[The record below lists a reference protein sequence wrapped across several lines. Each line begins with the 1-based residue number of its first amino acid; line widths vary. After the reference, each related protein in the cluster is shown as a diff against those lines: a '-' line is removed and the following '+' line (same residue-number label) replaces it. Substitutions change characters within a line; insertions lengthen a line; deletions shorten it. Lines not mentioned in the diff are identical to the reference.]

1 MTPLPPK
8 NARPLDEVD
17 LRLLALLQRD
27 GRMPNNALADQLG
40 IAQSTCL
47 NRIRNLRRCGAIRGF
62 HAEVDPAWVGRPIQA
77 MIAVQ
82 IRSDARPAVSRFSG
96 AIARHPAVLNVYF
109 VSGSYDFL
117 LHVACSGPEDL
128 RDFIATELSGKLQV
142 AGTETHLIFEH
153 TRGASS
159 GE

>member
-27 GRMPNNALADQLG
+27 A
-40 IAQSTCL
+40 
-47 NRIRNLRRCGAIRGF
+47 
-62 HAEVDPAWVGRPIQA
+62 
-77 MIAVQ
+77 
-82 IRSDARPAVSRFSG
+82 AVSRFSG